1 MTNVQHK
8 FSAAPAYPVEIKPD
22 SLESVKAPGE
32 PRKVIVSHFEPFA
45 ASQPRSIMALANGD
59 HVLFEQISKDQW
71 TTTRLPAD
79 LLELLFRHMQTTGM
93 VSPWVP
99 YLPGASTF
107 ETTVQHKPDGTSK
120 KKLTRPGLFT
130 HAGLVLPS
138 TLNIFLMLRVP
149 SQLVMTGFPSF
160 LPPPNRRRLLGSMR
174 PCLSNL
180 DELDSSLM
188 AFAFFIASSTIRR
201 STLLK

>member
-1 MTNVQHK
+1 M
-8 FSAAPAYPVEIKPD
+8 
-22 SLESVKAPGE
+22 
-32 PRKVIVSHFEPFA
+32 SHFEPFA

-107 ETTVQHKPDGTSK
+107 ETTVQHKADGTSK

-130 HAGLVLPS
+130 HAGLVFAVN
-138 TLNIFLMLRVP
+138 TQHIFDV
-149 SQLVMTGFPSF
+149 
-160 LPPPNRRRLLGSMR
+160 
-174 PCLSNL
+174 
-180 DELDSSLM
+180 
-188 AFAFFIASSTIRR
+188 ASSKSVGNDRIPKLSPSAKSKTPSWINEAM
-201 STLLK
+201 SQ